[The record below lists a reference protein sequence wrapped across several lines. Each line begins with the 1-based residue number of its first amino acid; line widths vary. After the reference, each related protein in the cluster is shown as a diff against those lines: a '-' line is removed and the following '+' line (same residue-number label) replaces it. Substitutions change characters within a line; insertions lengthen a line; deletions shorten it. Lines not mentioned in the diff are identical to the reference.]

1 MLSPA
6 KKTKQYKRTTYLLTM
21 RKIKKTKI
29 VATLG
34 PTSSTRDVIEE
45 MMLNGVN
52 VFRINFSH
60 ANYEDVIERI
70 QIIREL
76 NVELGFH
83 VGILADLQGPKL
95 RVGKMAPDT
104 FLENGQEVHFTTEKI
119 DEGTA
124 EAIYMNYSQFPKDV
138 SKGES
143 ILLDDGKLIFEVV
156 ETDKKTNVT
165 ARVIQGGVLKSK
177 KGVNLPNTNISLPAL
192 TKKDVKDA
200 VFAIEQNVDWI
211 ALSFVRHKQDVED
224 LRNLI
229 KEHSEYEI
237 PIISKIEKPEALV
250 NIQEIVKASNG
261 LMVARGD
268 LGVEVPAEEVP
279 LVQKELVRLA
289 KLARIPVIVATQ
301 MMESMIDGLTP
312 TRAEVNDVANSVMD
326 GADAVM
332 LSGETSVGKYPV
344 EVIQTMRKIVVSVEN
359 SPHIQVPLS
368 APQNKNDRF
377 VTKSVCYH
385 AATMANEIEVKAIC
399 TLTNSGYTAYQ
410 ISAWRPKASILVF
423 TSNKRILTQLNLIWG
438 VKGALYEGNGS
449 TDDTVKEVNQIAKEK
464 GYVVEGDSLI
474 NLVAMPVANRGMVNT
489 LRVSTI

>member
-1 MLSPA
+1 
-6 KKTKQYKRTTYLLTM
+6 M

-34 PTSSTRDVIEE
+34 PASSTREVIKE
-45 MMLNGVN
+45 MMISGVN

-60 ANYEDVIERI
+60 ADYEDVLERI

-95 RVGKMAPDT
+95 RVGNMAPDT
-104 FLENGQEVHFTTEKI
+104 IVEDGQEVRFTTEKI

-124 EAIYMNYSQFPKDV
+124 DAIYMNYSQFPKDV
-138 SKGES
+138 SAGER

-156 ETDKKTNVT
+156 DTDKKTSVT

-192 TKKDVKDA
+192 TKKDIKDA
-200 VFAIEQNVDWI
+200 IFAIEQNVDWI

-224 LRNLI
+224 LRQLI
-229 KEHSEYEI
+229 KKHGEYDI

-250 NIQEIVKASNG
+250 NIEEIVAVSSG

-279 LVQKELVRLA
+279 LVQKELVQHA
-289 KLARIPVIVATQ
+289 KRARIPVIVATQ

-359 SPHIQVPLS
+359 SPHIQVPVS

-377 VTKSVCYH
+377 ITKSVCYH
-385 AATMANEIEVKAIC
+385 AATMANEIEAKAIC

-423 TSNKRILTQLNLIWG
+423 TTNRRILTQLNLIWG
-438 VKGALYEGNGS
+438 VKGYLYEGDGS
-449 TDDTVKEVNQIAKEK
+449 TDDTVKEVNQIAVEK
-464 GYVVEGDSLI
+464 GYVVEGDFLI
-474 NLVAMPVANRGMVNT
+474 NLVAMPVADRGKVNT
-489 LRVSTI
+489 LRVSTV

>member
-1 MLSPA
+1 
-6 KKTKQYKRTTYLLTM
+6 M

-34 PTSSTRDVIEE
+34 PASSSKEIIKE
-45 MMLNGVN
+45 MMKSGVN

-60 ANYEDVIERI
+60 ANYDDVLGRI

-76 NVELGFH
+76 NKELGFH

-95 RVGKMAPDT
+95 RVGKMTLGTVVDA
-104 FLENGQEVHFTTEKI
+104 GQTVRFTTEKVA
-119 DEGTA
+119 EGTA
-124 EAIYMNYSQFPKDV
+124 DAIYMNYSQFPKDV
-138 SKGES
+138 SAGER
-143 ILLDDGKLIFEVV
+143 ILLDDGKLIFEVL
-156 ETDKKTNVT
+156 ETDQNSNVT
-165 ARVIQGGVLKSK
+165 ARVIQGGELKSN
-177 KGVNLPNTNISLPAL
+177 KGVNLPNTKISLPAL
-192 TKKDVKDA
+192 TEKDIKDA
-200 VFAIEQNVDWI
+200 LFAIKQNVDWI
-211 ALSFVRHKQDVED
+211 ALSFVRHKQDIED
-224 LRNLI
+224 LRALI
-229 KEHSEYEI
+229 VEHGEYNI

-250 NIQEIVKASNG
+250 NIEEIVRSSDG
-261 LMVARGD
+261 IMVARGD

-279 LVQKELVRLA
+279 LVQKELVQHA

-359 SPHIQVPLS
+359 SPHIQVPLG

-377 VTKSVCYH
+377 ITKSVCYH
-385 AATMANEIEVKAIC
+385 AAIMANEIEAKAIC

-423 TSNKRILTQLNLIWG
+423 TSNTRILAQLNLLWG
-438 VKGALYEGNGS
+438 VKGALYEGDGS
-449 TDDTVKEVNQIAKEK
+449 TDDTVKEVNQVAKEK
-464 GYVVEGDSLI
+464 GYVEDGDLLI
-474 NLVAMPVANRGMVNT
+474 NLVAMPVAERGMVNT
-489 LRVSTI
+489 LRVSGV